1 MSDELF
7 KDFEKYKKG
16 EKKPEKTDEKEIVIR
31 FKFKPLMIERLA
43 YWVVIVALLVLLFIN
58 PLAGLIK
65 SGTNV
70 SSAPEITAG
79 DAIVADT
86 VETEEPGAAAE
97 PPEDTDTPVDKSL
110 SGKITLVITEIVT
123 EADEAGVPKKV
134 KEVLFSMDNQDED
147 FRPRFKIFW
156 YDSSDP
162 DEIKDIVRA
171 DATFP
176 TLLAGEGRD
185 YKITKFISSYLS
197 MDNAAEEKLYVRVY
211 DAESEEKLQEASKTI
226 TD

>member
-110 SGKITLVITEIVT
+110 SGKITLVIT
-123 EADEAGVPKKV
+123 
-134 KEVLFSMDNQDED
+134 
-147 FRPRFKIFW
+147 KI
-156 YDSSDP
+156 
-162 DEIKDIVRA
+162 
-171 DATFP
+171 
-176 TLLAGEGRD
+176 
-185 YKITKFISSYLS
+185 ITKPY
-197 MDNAAEEKLYVRVY
+197 
-211 DAESEEKLQEASKTI
+211 
-226 TD
+226 